1 MDLFEYIR
9 TLLGCEYISDIRL
22 PENRTLARRTFSEM
36 NLSGYSQREIDDMKE
51 YLGISRCKKEK
62 TTGETSKAP
71 SLAQ

>member
-22 PENRTLARRTFSEM
+22 PENRTLARRMFSKM

-51 YLGISRCKKEK
+51 YLGISRRKKEK
-62 TTGETSKAP
+62 TIGETSKVPNMAK
-71 SLAQ
+71 

>member
-36 NLSGYSQREIDDMKE
+36 NLSGYSQREINDMKE

-62 TTGETSKAP
+62 PTGETSKAP